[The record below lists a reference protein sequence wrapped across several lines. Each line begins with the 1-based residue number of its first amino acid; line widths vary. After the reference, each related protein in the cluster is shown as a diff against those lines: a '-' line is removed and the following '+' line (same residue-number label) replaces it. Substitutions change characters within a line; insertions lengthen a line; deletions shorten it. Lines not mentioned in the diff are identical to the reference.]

1 MPQGKR
7 RIKMK
12 KTLAKIFCL
21 VLAVCMLVPCLTACG
36 GDGFKAD
43 TFKIGATGPLT
54 GEAASYGTSVKQGAQ
69 LAVKH
74 LNEKGGVQF
83 SFQIL
88 DDKAGAED
96 AGTNYDTLADAG
108 MQLSLGGVTSGS
120 GEAFAKKANADKLF
134 CMTPSGS
141 ADPVIT
147 GLKYSFRLCFG
158 DPDQGALAA
167 EEIKAGNFA
176 KVGAIYDASD
186 SYSSGIYEAF
196 KTKMADLGIEYNEQK
211 FDAENKVDFST
222 QAEALK
228 DCDIIFMPFYYT
240 EASLFIKKAVEKSS
254 DAVFFGCD
262 GFDGIA
268 ELVAD
273 VENTIKYITPF
284 DAASTEANVKA
295 FVDAYKAE
303 YGKTPDQFA
312 ADAYDVVMVLA
323 AALEKAGV
331 TDYTLTAEVIGDKLF
346 EAITAADFSYD
357 GLTGNDM
364 TWGEDGKCTKA
375 PKIVTLG

>member
-1 MPQGKR
+1 M
-7 RIKMK
+7 
-12 KTLAKIFCL
+12 AKL
-21 VLAVCMLVPCLTACG
+21 
-36 GDGFKAD
+36 
-43 TFKIGATGPLT
+43 
-54 GEAASYGTSVKQGAQ
+54 
-69 LAVKH
+69 
-74 LNEKGGVQF
+74 GV
-83 SFQIL
+83 
-88 DDKAGAED
+88 
-96 AGTNYDTLADAG
+96 
-108 MQLSLGGVTSGS
+108 
-120 GEAFAKKANADKLF
+120 
-134 CMTPSGS
+134 
-141 ADPVIT
+141 
-147 GLKYSFRLCFG
+147 
-158 DPDQGALAA
+158 
-167 EEIKAGNFA
+167 
-176 KVGAIYDASD
+176 
-186 SYSSGIYEAF
+186 
-196 KTKMADLGIEYNEQK
+196 EYNEQK